1 MTRQPLIA
9 DLAARIAALERPHA
23 VRVAVDGVDAAG
35 KTTLADEL
43 RAAMTVHGR
52 TVIRASIDGFHNPQ
66 AVRQQRGAMSPAGY
80 FHDACNYPAL
90 IEELLQPLGPD
101 GDGRFRRAVFDQ
113 RADIAIDL
121 PQESVEPDAILILD
135 GVFLLRPE
143 LRPHFDFSIYVR
155 ADFDT
160 TLARAERRDLTLF
173 GSADDVRTRY
183 EQRYV
188 PGQQMYLDTVQ
199 PERWASIVIDN
210 NDPERPLVVLTR

>member
-1 MTRQPLIA
+1 MTRQQLIA
-9 DLAARIAALERPHA
+9 DLAASIAALERPHA

-43 RAAMTVHGR
+43 RAAMTGR

-66 AVRQQRGAMSPAGY
+66 AVRRQRGAMSPEGY
-80 FHDACNYPAL
+80 FHDTFNFTAL

-101 GDGRFRRAVFDQ
+101 GDGRFRRAVFDY
-113 RADIAIDL
+113 RADNAVDL
-121 PQESVEPDAILILD
+121 PQESAEPDAILILD

-143 LRPHFDFSIYVR
+143 LRPHFDFSIFVR
-155 ADFDT
+155 ADFDV

-199 PERWASIVIDN
+199 PERWATIVIDN
-210 NDPERPLVVLTR
+210 NDPEQPVVVTSMPS